1 MAAVTNLLVARG
13 QTASLYVNDFNV
25 AALALYE
32 RIGFTTVGTF
42 ATVLL

>member
-1 MAAVTNLLVARG
+1 MTEV
-13 QTASLYVNDFNV
+13 SLYVNDFNV